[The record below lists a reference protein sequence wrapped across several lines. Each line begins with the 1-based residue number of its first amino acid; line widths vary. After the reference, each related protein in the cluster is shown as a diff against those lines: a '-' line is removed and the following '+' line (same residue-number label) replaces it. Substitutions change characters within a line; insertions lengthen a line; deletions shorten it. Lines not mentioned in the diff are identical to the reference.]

1 MVHVAPSIHRN
12 RPYLIIILISFAEPM
27 APDIMAAYGSEE
39 SLQDRRHFNVTIGK
53 DISILRGSPLTLK
66 CPVVGVPEP
75 KITWIKDRK
84 MLSSNDRMNTDCI
97 GTLDIHK
104 VELEDSGD
112 YVCSAQSY
120 LGMDIAFSA
129 VTVFG
134 KNVSVKSFLAA
145 ILTTNSLKFKMTLE
159 AQ

>member
-1 MVHVAPSIHRN
+1 MIHLALSIDSK
-12 RPYLIIILISFAEPM
+12 RPHCHILLIPFTEPM
-27 APDIMAAYGSEE
+27 APDIMPKYGSEE

-112 YVCSAQSY
+112 YACSAQNF
-120 LGMDIAFSA
+120 LGMDIAFSS
-129 VTVFG
+129 VTVYG
-134 KNVSVKSFLAA
+134 KNISAILSFL
-145 ILTTNSLKFKMTLE
+145 L
-159 AQ
+159 

>member
-1 MVHVAPSIHRN
+1 
-12 RPYLIIILISFAEPM
+12 M

-66 CPVVGVPEP
+66 CPAVGVPEP

-97 GTLDIHK
+97 GTLDIYN
-104 VELEDSGD
+104 VELKDSGD
-112 YVCSAQSY
+112 YACSAQSF
-120 LGMDIAFSA
+120 LGMDIAFSSL
-129 VTVFG
+129 TVYG
-134 KNVSVKSFLAA
+134 KNTSVSHLIAA
-145 ILTTNSLKFKMTLE
+145 TNYPCHSQDE
-159 AQ
+159 IIAVA

>member
-1 MVHVAPSIHRN
+1 MVHLATSICRKGHHLHIN
-12 RPYLIIILISFAEPM
+12 LISFTEPM
-27 APDIMAAYGSEE
+27 APDIMTAYGSEE

-97 GTLDIHK
+97 GTLDIYN

-112 YVCSAQSY
+112 YACSAQSF
-120 LGMDIAFSA
+120 LGMDIAFSSL
-129 VTVFG
+129 TVYG
-134 KNVSVKSFLAA
+134 KNTSVSHLIAA
-145 ILTTNSLKFKMTLE
+145 TNYPCHSQDE
-159 AQ
+159 IIAVA

>member
-1 MVHVAPSIHRN
+1 
-12 RPYLIIILISFAEPM
+12 M

-97 GTLDIHK
+97 GTLDIYK
-104 VELEDSGD
+104 VDLEDSGD
-112 YVCSAQSY
+112 YACSAQSF
-120 LGMDIAFSA
+120 LGMDIAFSSL
-129 VTVFG
+129 TVYG
-134 KNVSVKSFLAA
+134 KNTFRQPLNCCYKL
-145 ILTTNSLKFKMTLE
+145 SLPFTG
-159 AQ
+159 

>member
-1 MVHVAPSIHRN
+1 MVHLATLIHRKGHH
-12 RPYLIIILISFAEPM
+12 LHIILISFTEPM
-27 APDIMAAYGSEE
+27 APDIMATYGSDE
-39 SLQDRRHFNVTIGK
+39 SLHDRRHFNVTIGK

-97 GTLDIHK
+97 GTLDIYK

-112 YVCSAQSY
+112 YACSAQSF
-120 LGMDIAFSA
+120 LGMDIAFSSL
-129 VTVFG
+129 TVYG
-134 KNVSVKSFLAA
+134 KN
-145 ILTTNSLKFKMTLE
+145 T
-159 AQ
+159 

>member
-1 MVHVAPSIHRN
+1 
-12 RPYLIIILISFAEPM
+12 M
-27 APDIMAAYGSEE
+27 APDIMATYGSDE

-53 DISILRGSPLTLK
+53 DISILSGSPLTLK

-97 GTLDIHK
+97 GTLDIYK

-112 YVCSAQSY
+112 YACSAQSF
-120 LGMDIAFSA
+120 LGMDIAFSSL
-129 VTVFG
+129 TVYG
-134 KNVSVKSFLAA
+134 KNTILA
-145 ILTTNSLKFKMTLE
+145 IHSGLMICLLVPSLGSP
-159 AQ
+159 

>member
-1 MVHVAPSIHRN
+1 
-12 RPYLIIILISFAEPM
+12 M
-27 APDIMAAYGSEE
+27 APDIMVTYGSDE

-53 DISILRGSPLTLK
+53 DISILSGSPLTLK

-97 GTLDIHK
+97 GTLDIYK

-112 YVCSAQSY
+112 YACSAQSF
-120 LGMDIAFSA
+120 LGMDIAFSSL
-129 VTVFG
+129 TVYG
-134 KNVSVKSFLAA
+134 KHTSVNYKLSLPYTEWDCRSGLMVCLLVSRS
-145 ILTTNSLKFKMTLE
+145 ISP
-159 AQ
+159 